1 MENLSLFGYFVK
13 CLKKYACFKGRAR
26 RKEFWGFMLF
36 YYLFLFVLWFISD
49 SMKSEQA
56 WSILFLVY
64 SLGTLIPM
72 LAVAVRDCM
81 IQIEVLGILC
91 SFIYLS
97 FIFTLY
103 VCFARTVIFG
113 RMTMVQ
119 ILKREKNNYTAL
131 RNEVISF

>member
-13 CLKKYACFKGRAR
+13 CLRKYACFKGRAR

-72 LAVAVRDCM
+72 LAVAVRRLHDTDRSAWY
-81 IQIEVLGILC
+81 IVL
-91 SFIYLS
+91 YL
-97 FIFTLY
+97 
-103 VCFARTVIFG
+103 
-113 RMTMVQ
+113 
-119 ILKREKNNYTAL
+119 YTYHSYLPYMFVL
-131 RNEVISF
+131 RRQ

>member
-36 YYLFLFVLWFISD
+36 YYLFLFVLWSISD

-72 LAVAVRDCM
+72 LAVAVRRLHDTDRSAWY
-81 IQIEVLGILC
+81 IVLY
-91 SFIYLS
+91 FIPIIHIYPICLFCEDS
-97 FIFTLY
+97 DVWENDY
-103 VCFARTVIFG
+103 G
-113 RMTMVQ
+113 PNP
-119 ILKREKNNYTAL
+119 KEG
-131 RNEVISF
+131 EE